1 MKSVFHP
8 QMQMLARHV
17 VTLDPVTTAV
27 LNQLLVQESTIKVVS
42 SLQLLIK
49 KLKHAHLSLG
59 MRNGVS
65 LLIMQAA
72 CHARMCHGH
81 KHSNVSQCV
90 L

>member
-1 MKSVFHP
+1 MKSVFHE

-17 VTLDPVTTAV
+17 VRLDPVTTAV
-27 LNQLLVQESTIKVVS
+27 LNQLLVQESIIKVVS

-49 KLKHAHLSLG
+49 KTETCTFVFGNEKWGLPAY
-59 MRNGVS
+59 
-65 LLIMQAA
+65 QAA
-72 CHARMCHGH
+72 CHARKCHGH